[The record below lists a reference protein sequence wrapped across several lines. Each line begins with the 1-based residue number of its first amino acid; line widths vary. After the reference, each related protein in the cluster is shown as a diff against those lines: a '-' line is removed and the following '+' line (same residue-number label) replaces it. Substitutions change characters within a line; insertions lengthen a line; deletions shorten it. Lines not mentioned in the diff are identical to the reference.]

1 MIADV
6 LLDFFQQFGPVAILF
21 GLFLIFVIDSSIA
34 PLFPEIFILILFMAR
49 PTVPWATGLLGM
61 ALVGEVVGN
70 TILFLLVA
78 KTKTPQFIQKIIQ
91 KYVAFLVFEDEK
103 IILVNR
109 FAPVI
114 PFMGAF
120 IAACNWDYKR
130 SMVYTIASGFLYY
143 VILLTFSGLFYT
155 YLTNDMASK
164 VTWGLVGA
172 VILISFISSAIQKRR
187 KKATISSR

>member
-1 MIADV
+1 MIADI
-6 LLDFFQQFGPVAILF
+6 LLDFFQQFGPFAILL
-21 GLFLIFVIDSSIA
+21 GLLLIFVIDSSIA
-34 PLFPEIFILILFMAR
+34 PLFPEVFILILFTAR
-49 PTVPWATGLLGM
+49 PTLPWAAGLLCM
-61 ALVGEVVGN
+61 ALVGEVAGN

-120 IAACNWDYKR
+120 IATCDWDYKT
-130 SMVYTIASGFLYY
+130 SIIYTMASGFLYY
-143 VILLTFSGLFYT
+143 VILLMFSGLFYT
-155 YLTNDMASK
+155 YLTDDMAAK
-164 VTWGLVGA
+164 VTWGLVGV
-172 VILISFISSAIQKRR
+172 VILVSFISSSIQKRR
-187 KKATISSR
+187 KKASISPR